1 MLASYFVAKSLTQQD
16 SLGGAAKSSQDVM
29 GKLCLHAMLITEKL
43 PFEGRRGMM
52 SIDGVRHILVPA
64 KSVQTP
70 LSVPLAG
77 N

>member
-1 MLASYFVAKSLTQQD
+1 MLASYFVAKALTQHD
-16 SLGGAAKSSQDVM
+16 SLGGAAKSSQGVM
-29 GKLCLHAMLITEKL
+29 GKLCLHAVLMTEKL

-52 SIDGVRHILVPA
+52 SIDGVRHIHAPA
-64 KSVQTP
+64 NSVQTP